1 MKYRRTAQF
10 KIAFEKLPS
19 EIKEKAYKTFLLFQQ
34 NPHHPSLFV
43 KQIRGLPGVWE
54 GRIDIRYRFT
64 FHYEADFYVF
74 RNIGSHNILE
84 RNP

>member
-10 KIAFEKLPS
+10 KNAYEKLPP
-19 EIKEKAYKTFLLFQQ
+19 EIKEKAFKAFLLFQQ
-34 NPHHPSLFV
+34 NPHHPSWFV
-43 KQIRGLPGVWE
+43 KHIRGLSGVWE

-64 FHYEADFYVF
+64 FHYEEDLCVF
-74 RNIGSHNILE
+74 RNIGPHSILE